1 MDSGVLAEN
10 RDLQLAP
17 VSHDGSPAPL
27 RRLLPLLLSSFLGV
41 CLAASSTLY
50 PADRQCATARYAHK
64 HRVFVATD
72 ISNEPDDQMSL
83 VRLLTYANELDLRG
97 IAVVTSVWKNDS
109 LDTAS
114 VMTVLDA
121 YANVTALLDANV
133 PASEPYPSAEALR
146 ALVHEAHPVYGLAAL
161 ELPPS
166 DGALALVAAADA
178 ASAEDPM
185 YVCLWGGAGVL
196 AEALHHVSQTRS
208 AADLSLFVR
217 NLRVY
222 AISDQDD
229 AGAWL
234 RVNFPSLFYVVALHG
249 FSEYTQ
255 ASWNGISGE
264 AFRHFDQGGPDTSLV
279 TNDWLE
285 RHVRVGDLGRH
296 YPNFTFI
303 MEGDTPSFFPLLNN
317 GLGDPEHPEWGSWG
331 GRFLRVDASGRYP
344 LYSDASDVAIGVN
357 GEIYVSAFAGIWRWR
372 QAYQHDFAARMQWT
386 ASNTAAEKN
395 NHAPVAVVNGTC
407 GPAPVRLSFQMGE
420 AVVLDAASG
429 SWDPDGDELAFDWFH
444 YREVTE
450 RMQEGVITK
459 VSEDIAVKKLD
470 QTGGLVSLEPLKNQ
484 TMHVILSVMDKRDM
498 GLTTYRR
505 IILTPDM

>member
-1 MDSGVLAEN
+1 
-10 RDLQLAP
+10 
-17 VSHDGSPAPL
+17 
-27 RRLLPLLLSSFLGV
+27 
-41 CLAASSTLY
+41 
-50 PADRQCATARYAHK
+50 
-64 HRVFVATD
+64 
-72 ISNEPDDQMSL
+72 MSL

-97 IAVVTSVWKNDS
+97 LAVVTSVWKNDS

-114 VMTVLDA
+114 VHTVLDA
-121 YANVTALLDANV
+121 YANVTSLLDANV
-133 PASEPYPSAEALR
+133 PASAPYPSADDLR
-146 ALVHEAHPVYGLAAL
+146 ALVSEAHPVYGLAAL
-161 ELPPS
+161 DLPPS
-166 DGALALVAAADA
+166 PGALALVAAADA
-178 ASAEDPM
+178 ASEAGDPM

-196 AEALHHVSQTRS
+196 AEALHHVTQTRS
-208 AADLSLFVR
+208 ADETAAFVR
-217 NLRVY
+217 KLRVY

-234 RVNFPSLFYVVALHG
+234 RANYPSLFYVVALHG

-264 AFRHFDQGGPDTSLV
+264 AYRHFDAGGPDTSLV
-279 TNDWLE
+279 TNEWLE
-285 RHVRVGDLGRH
+285 RHVRVGALGKH

-344 LYSDASDVAIGVN
+344 LYSDASDVAVGVN

-386 ASNTAAEKN
+386 TAGDAAQN

-407 GPAPVRLSFQMGE
+407 GPDPVKLSYQLGE
-420 AVVLDAASG
+420 SVVLDAALG
-429 SWDPDGDELAFDWFH
+429 SWDPDGDVLAFDWFH

-459 VSEDIAVKKLD
+459 VSEDIAIKKLD

-484 TMHVILSVMDKRDM
+484 VSNTMLPQHLSNVVSVLDIMEMLTEIETMHIILSVVDNKEM

-505 IILTPDM
+505 VILTPEV

>member
-1 MDSGVLAEN
+1 MAL
-10 RDLQLAP
+10 
-17 VSHDGSPAPL
+17 PAPL
-27 RRLLPLLLSSFLGV
+27 HRLTLLLLSFLGIS
-41 CLAASSTLY
+41 LAAASSLY
-50 PADRQCATARYAHK
+50 PADRHCATARYAHK
-64 HRVFVATD
+64 HRVFIATD

-83 VRLLTYANELDLRG
+83 VRLLTYANELDLWG

-133 PASEPYPSAEALR
+133 PESEPYPRAEDLR

-196 AEALHHVSQTRS
+196 AEALHHVTQTRS
-208 AADLSLFVR
+208 PDDLTTFVR
-217 NLRVY
+217 KLRTTP
-222 AISDQDD
+222 APGC
-229 AGAWL
+229 APPT
-234 RVNFPSLFYVVALHG
+234 PSLFYVVALHG

-285 RHVRVGDLGRH
+285 RHVRVGDLGKH
-296 YPNFTFI
+296 YPNFTYI

-386 ASNTAAEKN
+386 ANTAAEKN

-407 GPAPVRLSFQMGE
+407 GPGPVKLSFQLGE
-420 AVVLDAASG
+420 AVILDAASG

-459 VSEDIAVKKLD
+459 VSEDIAVEKLD
-470 QTGGLVSLEPLKNQ
+470 QTGGVVSLEPLKNQ

>member
-1 MDSGVLAEN
+1 MANSAHL
-10 RDLQLAP
+10 
-17 VSHDGSPAPL
+17 H
-27 RRLLPLLLSSFLGV
+27 RLMLLLCLFLGIS
-41 CLAASSTLY
+41 LAATSSLY
-50 PADRQCATARYAHK
+50 PEDRQCATARYARK
-64 HRVFVATD
+64 PRVFVATD

-83 VRLLTYANELDLRG
+83 VRLLTYANELDLQG
-97 IAVVTSVWKNDS
+97 LAVVTSVWKNDS

-114 VMTVLDA
+114 VLTVLDA
-121 YANVTALLDANV
+121 YANVTALLDAHA
-133 PASEPYPSAEALR
+133 PPSAPYPRASDLR

-166 DGALALVAAADA
+166 DAALALVAAADA
-178 ASAEDPM
+178 ASEKEPL

-196 AEALHHVSQTRS
+196 AEALHHVSGARS
-208 AADLSLFVR
+208 AGDAAALVR
-217 NLRVY
+217 KLRVY

-234 RVNFPSLFYVVALHG
+234 RVEYPTLFYVVALHG

-264 AFRHFDQGGPDTSLV
+264 VFRHFDQGGPDTSLV
-279 TNDWLE
+279 TNEWLE
-285 RHVRVGDLGRH
+285 RHRSRRPLSPVRVHHGGRH
-296 YPNFTFI
+296 
-303 MEGDTPSFFPLLNN
+303 PSFFPLLNN

-331 GRFLRVDASGRYP
+331 GRFLRVDASGRYNV
-344 LYSDASDVAIGVN
+344 YSDASDVAIGVN

-386 ASNTAAEKN
+386 VQPSTNSSATKS
-395 NHAPVAVVNGTC
+395 NHAPVVVLNGTC
-407 GPAPVRLSFQMGE
+407 GPDVMKLTYQLGE
-420 AVVLDAASG
+420 AVVLDATE
-429 SWDPDGDELAFDWFH
+429 SWDPDADGLTFDWFH

-450 RMQEGVITK
+450 RMQEGPITK

-484 TMHVILSVMDKRDM
+484 TMHIILSVVDERDM
-498 GLTTYRR
+498 SLTTYRR
-505 IILTPDM
+505 IILTPDS

>member
-1 MDSGVLAEN
+1 MASL
-10 RDLQLAP
+10 
-17 VSHDGSPAPL
+17 APL
-27 RRLLPLLLSSFLGV
+27 RRLVPLLCLLGTS
-41 CLAASSTLY
+41 LASSLY

-64 HRVFVATD
+64 HRVFIATD

-83 VRLLTYANELDLRG
+83 VRFLTYANELDLRG

-114 VMTVLDA
+114 VLTVLDA

-133 PASEPYPSAEALR
+133 PETAPYPRAADLR
-146 ALVHEAHPVYGLAAL
+146 AMVHEAHPVYGLAAL

-166 DGALALVAAADA
+166 EAALALVAAADA
-178 ASAEDPM
+178 AAEKDPL
-185 YVCLWGGAGVL
+185 YVTLWGGAGVL
-196 AEALHHVSQTRS
+196 AEALHHVSGTRS
-208 AADLSLFVR
+208 ADDAAALVR
-217 NLRVY
+217 KLRVY

-234 RVNFPSLFYVVALHG
+234 RVQYPSLFYVVALHG

-264 AFRHFDQGGPDTSLV
+264 AYRHFDKGGPDTSLV

-285 RHVRVGDLGRH
+285 THIRRPSGSHSDLGAH
-296 YPNFTFI
+296 YPKFEYI
-303 MEGDTPSFFPLLNN
+303 MEGDTPSFFPLLQN

-344 LYSDASDVAIGVN
+344 VYSDASDVAIGVN

-372 QAYQHDFAARMQWT
+372 AAYQHDFAARMQWT
-386 ASNTAAEKN
+386 VTGDAAQEKTQN
-395 NHAPVAVVNGTC
+395 NHAPVVVVNGTC
-407 GPAPVRLSFQMGE
+407 GPDVMKLSYQLGE
-420 AVVLDAASG
+420 AIVLDASQ
-429 SWDPDGDELAFDWFH
+429 SWDPDSDGLTFDWFH
-444 YREVTE
+444 YREVTS

-470 QTGGLVSLEPLKNQ
+470 QAGGLVSLEPLKNQ
-484 TMHVILSVMDKRDM
+484 TMHIILSVADEKEMP
-498 GLTTYRR
+498 LTTYRR
-505 IILTPDM
+505 IILTPEA

>member
-1 MDSGVLAEN
+1 M
-10 RDLQLAP
+10 AP
-17 VSHDGSPAPL
+17 PAPL
-27 RRLLPLLLSSFLGV
+27 RRLALLLLTFLGIIS
-41 CLAASSTLY
+41 LAASSSLY
-50 PADRQCATARYAHK
+50 PADRQCAAARYAHK
-64 HRVFVATD
+64 PRVFVATD

-97 IAVVTSVWKNDS
+97 LAVVTSVWKNDS

-114 VMTVLDA
+114 VRTVLAA

-133 PASEPYPSAEALR
+133 PASAPYPRAEALQ

-166 DGALALVAAADA
+166 EAALALVAAADA
-178 ASAEDPM
+178 ASADEDPL

-208 AADLSLFVR
+208 ADATAALVR
-217 NLRVY
+217 KLRVY

-234 RVNFPSLFYVVALHG
+234 RTNYPSLFYVVALHG

-255 ASWNGISGE
+255 AAWNGISGE
-264 AFRHFDQGGPDTSLV
+264 SYRHFDKGGPDTSLV
-279 TNDWLE
+279 TNEWLE
-285 RHVRVGDLGRH
+285 RHVRVGALGKH
-296 YPNFTFI
+296 YPNFTYI
-303 MEGDTPSFFPLLNN
+303 MEGDTPSFFPLLRN

-344 LYSDASDVAIGVN
+344 LYSDASDVAVGVN

-386 ASNTAAEKN
+386 ANAGADSAKQN

-407 GPAPVRLSFQMGE
+407 GPDPVKLPFHLGE
-420 AVVLDAASG
+420 A
-429 SWDPDGDELAFDWFH
+429 LAFDWFH

-450 RMQEGVITK
+450 RMQEGVVTK

-470 QTGGLVSLEPLKNQ
+470 QAGGMVSLEPLKNQ

-505 IILTPDM
+505 IILTPET

>member
-1 MDSGVLAEN
+1 MAT
-10 RDLQLAP
+10 
-17 VSHDGSPAPL
+17 PAPL
-27 RRLLPLLLSSFLGV
+27 PRLALLLLLYFSSFLGIS
-41 CLAASSTLY
+41 LASSSSSSLY

-64 HRVFVATD
+64 PRVFVATD

-83 VRLLTYANELDLRG
+83 VRLLTYANELDLKG
-97 IAVVTSVWKNDS
+97 LAVVTSVWKNDS

-114 VMTVLDA
+114 VRTVLDA
-121 YANVTALLDANV
+121 YANVTDLLDANV
-133 PASEPYPSAEALR
+133 PESAPYPRADALR
-146 ALVHEAHPVYGLAAL
+146 ALVSEAHPVYGLAAL
-161 ELPPS
+161 DLAPS
-166 DGALALVAAADA
+166 PAALALVAAAEDA
-178 ASAEDPM
+178 ASETTGPL

-208 AADLSLFVR
+208 ADDVAAFVR
-217 NLRVY
+217 KLRVY

-234 RVNFPSLFYVVALHG
+234 RANYPSLFYVVALHG

-264 AFRHFDQGGPDTSLV
+264 AYRHFDQGGPDTSLV

-285 RHVRVGDLGRH
+285 RHVRVGALGKH
-296 YPNFTFI
+296 YPNYTFI

-386 ASNTAAEKN
+386 TASDATQN

-407 GPAPVRLSFQMGE
+407 GPDPVKLTYQLGE

-459 VSEDIAVKKLD
+459 VSEDIAIKKLD
-470 QTGGLVSLEPLKNQ
+470 QTGGLASLEPLKNQ
-484 TMHVILSVMDKRDM
+484 TMHIILSVVDNKEM

-505 IILTPDM
+505 IILTPDP